1 MDSWSTARGS
11 MPTHQYEVRGDGRGW
26 ESLGGSGAI
35 PAGGAM
41 EDGVE
46 MRSGGMTV
54 SESPRGWA
62 GATLA
67 AGAMGGRTPGLT
79 WPGVRPLPPAR
90 NEVQWDSQG

>member
-41 EDGVE
+41 EYGVE

-54 SESPRGWA
+54 GESPREMRSKG
-62 GATLA
+62 T
-67 AGAMGGRTPGLT
+67 
-79 WPGVRPLPPAR
+79 VKDESPLMVELRHRLEEPR
-90 NEVQWDSQG
+90 